1 MLDRRPT
8 SSTLSAA
15 AAEWITGFSP
25 DTVPEAVLEHTRL
38 QILDMIGVMIASS
51 GLDVVAA
58 ARRAVA
64 DSDGATGPAFSLT
77 DAAPTTPANAAF
89 LNGVMSA
96 VLEFDD
102 THIQSNIHP
111 TGVVLSA
118 LLPECER
125 LGLSGRDLIE
135 ALLVGSELLCRLGL
149 ISPIR
154 MHEVGF
160 HPSSTYGIFGAVWGL
175 ARLRRLSVGQTIHA
189 IGTAASLSAGSIAS
203 FEDGTSTKTLHVG
216 MAASAAV
223 RAVALAG
230 QGISGPHPV
239 FEGKFGWFKSH
250 FQSAPQFRFSAL
262 TDELGARWE
271 VLNIASKAHPCAYTL
286 IPFIAAAIALRDAH
300 GFAPEEIDIIHCDI
314 MPRSFATVCEP
325 LVEKRRPRTSWH
337 GRISLQHTV
346 AEALVLGRMDKYAYA
361 PESLVDPRINAV
373 ADKVVH
379 RPDPVAAADISR
391 SRATVSVR
399 LNDGREF
406 THTIEDMP
414 GTRRNPIG
422 HEDYLRKFRS
432 NVEGVISSGHADEL
446 ARALLRLDDIDDVG
460 SIVRA
465 LRGWINAL

>member
-1 MLDRRPT
+1 MFDGRPM
-8 SSTLSAA
+8 STTLNAA
-15 AAEWITGFSP
+15 AAEWVAGFSP
-25 DTVPEAVLEHTRL
+25 TAVPEAVLGHTRL
-38 QILDMIGVMIASS
+38 QILDMVGVMIGSS
-51 GLDVVAA
+51 SLGVVGA

-64 DSDGATGPAFSLT
+64 ESDGAMGPAFSLT
-77 DAAPTTPANAAF
+77 EAAPTTPANAAF

-111 TGVVLSA
+111 TGMVLSA

-125 LGLSGRDLIE
+125 LGLSGKDLLE
-135 ALLVGSELLCRLGL
+135 AVLVGSELLCRLGL

-160 HPSSTYGIFGAVWGL
+160 HPSSAYGIFGAVWGL
-175 ARLRRLSVGQTIHA
+175 ARLRRLPVEQTMHA

-216 MAASAAV
+216 MAASAAI

-262 TDELGARWE
+262 TDDLGERWE

-286 IPFIAAAIALRDAH
+286 IPFIAAAIALREAH
-300 GFAPEEIDIIHCDI
+300 EFSPAEIEVVYCDI

-325 LVEKRRPRTSWH
+325 VEEKRRPRTSWH

-346 AEALVLGRMDKYAYA
+346 AEALVLGRMDKDAYA
-361 PESLVDPRINAV
+361 PESLVDPQINAV

-391 SRATVSVR
+391 SRACVSIR
-399 LNDGREF
+399 LRDGREL
-406 THTIEDMP
+406 TQTIEDMP
-414 GTRRNPIG
+414 GTSRNPIG
-422 HEDYLRKFRS
+422 REDYLRKFRS
-432 NVEGVISSGHADEL
+432 NVDGVLSSSRADEL
-446 ARALLRLDDIDDVG
+446 ASALIRLDEVDDIGRLLRP
-460 SIVRA
+460 
-465 LRGWINAL
+465 LRRWIASA

>member
-1 MLDRRPT
+1 MPDRSLMST
-8 SSTLSAA
+8 TLSAA
-15 AAEWITGFSP
+15 AAQWVAEFSP
-25 DTVPEAVLEHTRL
+25 PTVPEAVLEHTRL

-51 GLDVVAA
+51 GLEVVGA

-64 DSDGATGPAFSLT
+64 ESDGATGPAFSLT

-125 LGLSGRDLIE
+125 LALSGRDLLE

-160 HPSSTYGIFGAVWGL
+160 HPSSAYGIFGAVWGL
-175 ARLRRLSVGQTIHA
+175 AHLRRLPVAETMHA

-203 FEDGTSTKTLHVG
+203 FEDGTSTKMLHVG
-216 MAASAAV
+216 MAASAAI
-223 RAVALAG
+223 RAVALAD
-230 QGISGPHPV
+230 QGISGPHSV

-250 FQSAPQFRFSAL
+250 FQSAGPFRFSAL
-262 TDELGARWE
+262 TDDLGERWE

-300 GFAPEEIDIIHCDI
+300 GFAPDDIETIYCDI

-325 LVEKRRPRTSWH
+325 EDEKRRPRTSWH
-337 GRISLQHTV
+337 ARISLQHTV
-346 AEALVLGRMDKYAYA
+346 AEALVLGRMDKHAYA
-361 PESLVDPRINAV
+361 PENLVDARINAV

-379 RPDPVAAADISR
+379 RPDPMAAADISR
-391 SRATVSVR
+391 SRATVSIR
-399 LNDGREF
+399 LSDGREF

-414 GTRRNPIG
+414 GTSRNPIG
-422 HEDYLRKFRS
+422 REDYLKKFRS
-432 NVEGVISSGHADEL
+432 NVGGVISPGHADEL
-446 ARALLRLDDIDDVG
+446 AEALLGLDDIDDVG
-460 SIVRA
+460 RILRA
-465 LRGWINAL
+465 LRGWTATP

>member
-1 MLDRRPT
+1 MLDRRPLST
-8 SSTLSAA
+8 TLSAA
-15 AAEWITGFSP
+15 AAQWVAEFSSKA
-25 DTVPEAVLEHTRL
+25 VPEAVQEHTRL

-51 GLDVVAA
+51 GLDMVAA
-58 ARRAVA
+58 AHRAVA
-64 DSDGATGPAFSLT
+64 ESDGATGPAFSLT

-125 LGLSGRDLIE
+125 LRLSGRDLLE
-135 ALLVGSELLCRLGL
+135 AVLVGNELLCRLGL
-149 ISPIR
+149 VSPIR

-160 HPSSTYGIFGAVWGL
+160 HPSSAYGIFGAVWGL
-175 ARLRRLSVGQTIHA
+175 AHLRRLPVAETMHA

-203 FEDGTSTKTLHVG
+203 FEDGTSTKMLHVG
-216 MAASAAV
+216 MAASAAI
-223 RAVALAG
+223 RAVALSC

-250 FQSAPQFRFSAL
+250 FQSAPRFNFSAL
-262 TDELGARWE
+262 TDDLGERWE

-286 IPFIAAAIALRDAH
+286 IPFIAAAIALREAH
-300 GFAPEEIDIIHCDI
+300 GFAPEEIEVVQCDI

-325 LVEKRRPRTSWH
+325 VDEKRRPRTSWH

-346 AEALVLGRMDKYAYA
+346 AEALVLGRMDKHAYA
-361 PESLVDPRINAV
+361 PENLVDPRINAV

-379 RPDPVAAADISR
+379 RPDPVAAADLSR
-391 SRATVSVR
+391 SRATVSIR
-399 LNDGREF
+399 LRDGREL
-406 THTIEDMP
+406 THTIDDMP
-414 GTRRNPIG
+414 GTSRNPIG
-422 HEDYLRKFRS
+422 RDVYLRKFKS
-432 NVEGVISSGHADEL
+432 NVEGVISPDHADEL
-446 ARALLRLDDIDDVG
+446 AGALLRLDGIDDVG
-460 SIVRA
+460 LILRS
-465 LRGWINAL
+465 LRGWIANP

>member
-1 MLDRRPT
+1 MLDGRPM
-8 SSTLSAA
+8 STTLNAA
-15 AAEWITGFSP
+15 AAEWVAGFSP
-25 DTVPEAVLEHTRL
+25 TAVPGAVLEHTRL
-38 QILDMIGVMIASS
+38 QILDMVGVMIASS
-51 GLDVVAA
+51 GLGVVGA

-64 DSDGATGPAFSLT
+64 ESDGAMGPAFSLT

-125 LGLSGRDLIE
+125 LGLSGKNLLE
-135 ALLVGSELLCRLGL
+135 AVLVGSELLCRLGL

-160 HPSSTYGIFGAVWGL
+160 HPSSAYGIFGAVWGL
-175 ARLRRLSVGQTIHA
+175 AHLRRLPVEQTMHA

-216 MAASAAV
+216 MAASAAI

-250 FQSAPQFRFSAL
+250 FQSAPEFRFSAL
-262 TDELGARWE
+262 TDDLGERWE
-271 VLNIASKAHPCAYTL
+271 VLNIASKAYPCAYTL
-286 IPFIAAAIALRDAH
+286 IPFIAAAIALREAH
-300 GFAPEEIDIIHCDI
+300 EFSPAEIEVVYCDI

-325 LVEKRRPRTSWH
+325 VEEKRRPRTSWH

-346 AEALVLGRMDKYAYA
+346 AEALVLGRMDKNAYA
-361 PESLVDPRINAV
+361 SESLVDPQINAV
-373 ADKVVH
+373 ADKLVH

-391 SRATVSVR
+391 SRACVSIR
-399 LNDGREF
+399 LRDGREL

-414 GTRRNPIG
+414 GTSRNPIG
-422 HEDYLRKFRS
+422 REDYLRKFRS
-432 NVEGVISSGHADEL
+432 NVDGVLSSSRADEL
-446 ARALLRLDDIDDVG
+446 ASALIRLDEVDDTGRLLRP
-460 SIVRA
+460 
-465 LRGWINAL
+465 LRHWIASA